1 MSPVGGG
8 DGELHVLCTW
18 GRVWAE
24 RWPLGPGLAALLQPA
39 GRPGSERGWPAG
51 TTGDSAGG
59 RRTRLLDRNSH
70 RLDMLPDISV
80 TTAGQRVLW
89 PHGVSYPQRVCRG

>member
-24 RWPLGPGLAALLQPA
+24 RWPLGPGLAALLQ
-39 GRPGSERGWPAG
+39 PAG